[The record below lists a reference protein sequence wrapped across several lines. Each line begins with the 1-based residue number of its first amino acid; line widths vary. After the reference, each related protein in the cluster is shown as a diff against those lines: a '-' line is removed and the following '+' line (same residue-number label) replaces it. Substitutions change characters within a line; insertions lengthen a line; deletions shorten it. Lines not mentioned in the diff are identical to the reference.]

1 MFIVQGGEW
10 GAGGG
15 HPKVIPGAISLSTGG
30 SVPFLFLFPFILL
43 NIILLK
49 YQVLLLSF
57 FFFFSWGARV
67 PVGPKAIEEKRL
79 EEPGS
84 D

>member
-15 HPKVIPGAISLSTGG
+15 HAKVIPGAISLSTGG
-30 SVPFLFLFPFILL
+30 SVPFLLFPFILL

-49 YQVLLLSF
+49 YQVLLFCVVVF
-57 FFFFSWGARV
+57 FL
-67 PVGPKAIEEKRL
+67 VGGKGPSRSQ
-79 EEPGS
+79 GN
-84 D
+84 